1 MRRIALAFLLLA
13 AALTASAD
21 GSAAAKYAGKWRLD
35 LEASRYMPQ
44 RLAST
49 VTNWQLEITQNGS
62 TLSVDVT
69 IDAKDGSKTAQQFTY
84 ELDGTPAAIELDVRT
99 PDGMQKIPGTAS
111 AKLLDDGGIDL
122 VIENELK
129 MGERSG
135 KVTIREHWTLGKNGA
150 LLVHRNDAMPRA
162 AFEYDLV
169 FRRVD

>member
-1 MRRIALAFLLLA
+1 MRRIALASLLLA
-13 AALTASAD
+13 AALTASAG

-35 LEASRYMPQ
+35 LEASRNMPQ
-44 RLAST
+44 RFAST

-69 IDAKDGSKTAQQFTY
+69 IDAKDGSKTEQQFTH

-122 VIENELK
+122 IENELK